1 MPNIVVIGAG
11 ILGSSIAANLAQKD
25 CRVTVLEAAQR
36 PAEGA
41 TAKSWAWLNANRKT
55 PNHYAGVYYPPLPPR
70 LIKKLCL
77 VLFNVPR
84 FNMAGKWMQC
94 FDKLRRCCRS
104 QQGWDGGVE
113 EVERAEKQW

>member
-55 PNHYAGVYYPPLPPR
+55 PTHYAGNIHHTLLGSPKQLDWATFAFGPLMCTR
-70 LIKKLCL
+70 LGWPSCL
-77 VLFNVPR
+77 FRNR
-84 FNMAGKWMQC
+84 IAN
-94 FDKLRRCCRS
+94 
-104 QQGWDGGVE
+104 
-113 EVERAEKQW
+113 